1 MVYANQ
7 LQWSGGSESRIK
19 VREKENKIY
28 LGYLLPRNS
37 PLFSVKTMAIERNGN
52 RVMRTTKKPGLPFNY
67 CQVGNKTF
75 PFDFS
80 KKSQI
85 YHFM

>member
-52 RVMRTTKKPGLPFNY
+52 RVMRTTKKTWASIQLLPSGK
-67 CQVGNKTF
+67 Q
-75 PFDFS
+75 DLS
-80 KKSQI
+80 L
-85 YHFM
+85 